1 MYFRILE
8 FINFSGMVKTL
19 LASLLSLCFLQI
31 SAQFNEMVGG
41 RAAAMGGTSVNQ
53 SDLWSV
59 ENNMGALAFYN
70 KTAVGAYY
78 SNSFLVKELAHKSI
92 VATYALK
99 NSGFGL
105 SLSQFGYSLY
115 QENKVG
121 LSYGLKL
128 SDNFGAGVQLNYFN
142 LKIGEGYGSTGVL
155 MAKVGVYTKITDEL
169 SLAATISNP
178 TRAQLNDYKDERLPT
193 EIQIGLNYEFSKKLN
208 TSIQVAK
215 DLDFDPSL
223 QLGLEYQVIEILYLR
238 AGIANKPAE
247 STFGFGI
254 FFKDFQMDFASC
266 FDSNLG
272 FSPKISLSYTFE

>member
-1 MYFRILE
+1 
-8 FINFSGMVKTL
+8 MVKTL
-19 LASLLSLCFLQI
+19 FASLLSLCFLHLN
-31 SAQFNEMVGG
+31 AQFNEIVGG
-41 RAAAMGGTSVNQ
+41 RAAAMGGAAVNQ

-59 ENNMGALAFYN
+59 ENNMGALPFYN

-78 SNSFLVKELAHKSI
+78 SNSFLIKELAHKSI
-92 VATYALK
+92 VGTYALK
-99 NSGFGL
+99 NSSFGL

-155 MAKVGVYTKITDEL
+155 TAKVGVYTKITDEF

-178 TRAQLNDYKDERLPT
+178 TRAKLTDSKNEGLPDERLPT
-193 EIQIGLNYEFSKKLN
+193 EIQVGLNYEFSKKLN
-208 TSIQVAK
+208 TSIQVSK
-215 DLDFDPSL
+215 DLDFDPSIHF
-223 QLGLEYQVIEILYLR
+223 GLEYQVIEILYLR

-247 STFGFGI
+247 SSFGFGL